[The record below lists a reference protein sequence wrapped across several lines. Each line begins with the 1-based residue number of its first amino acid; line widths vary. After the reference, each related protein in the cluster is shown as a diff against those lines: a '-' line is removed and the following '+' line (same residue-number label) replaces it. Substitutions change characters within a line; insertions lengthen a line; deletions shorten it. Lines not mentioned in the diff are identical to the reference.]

1 MVLALIIVRN
11 ERTVPCTPMELVTN
25 SNTSRLGSQR
35 ANTETWTKSSSQNSV
50 AVAAAL
56 PPFTATPPLPN
67 SAVAT
72 TMAWG
77 TVRSAMAE
85 CQRSSWCMYKLS
97 CSQRHRHRLCS
108 WRTRT
113 AAADSFEPRNT
124 GRQTDSSSLHG
135 EKFARFW
142 FHPFFSFFSPKFFR
156 ALLAA
161 KYTGKLVVRVH
172 GVNISVTYPDAQNH
186 PFSCQ
191 TLDIQIYI

>member
-1 MVLALIIVRN
+1 MSGTNEQCRVLQF
-11 ERTVPCTPMELVTN
+11 TN

-50 AVAAAL
+50 AVADAAL
-56 PPFTATPPLPN
+56 PPFTATP
-67 SAVAT
+67 
-72 TMAWG
+72 
-77 TVRSAMAE
+77 
-85 CQRSSWCMYKLS
+85 
-97 CSQRHRHRLCS
+97 RLCLTLR
-108 WRTRT
+108 WRRQWRGGRSGPPWPSANALAGVCTSSPAPNVIDIVYVHGGRGRRRRRVEVAAT

-161 KYTGKLVVRVH
+161 KYTGKVVVRARAKS
-172 GVNISVTYPDAQNH
+172 IFP
-186 PFSCQ
+186 
-191 TLDIQIYI
+191 